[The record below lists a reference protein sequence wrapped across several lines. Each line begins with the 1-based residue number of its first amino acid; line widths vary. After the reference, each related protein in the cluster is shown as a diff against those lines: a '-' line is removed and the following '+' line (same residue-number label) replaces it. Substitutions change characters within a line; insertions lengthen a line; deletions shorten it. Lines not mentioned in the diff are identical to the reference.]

1 MASEAKNAGYVA
13 KGYNISGKGKH
24 VQAQI
29 KKSGQRN
36 SQNVAAAQRTR
47 FTGPSFNVTKRGG

>member
-13 KGYNISGKGKH
+13 KGYNISGKGKY
-24 VQAQI
+24 VAAQVAR
-29 KKSGQRN
+29 SGKRN